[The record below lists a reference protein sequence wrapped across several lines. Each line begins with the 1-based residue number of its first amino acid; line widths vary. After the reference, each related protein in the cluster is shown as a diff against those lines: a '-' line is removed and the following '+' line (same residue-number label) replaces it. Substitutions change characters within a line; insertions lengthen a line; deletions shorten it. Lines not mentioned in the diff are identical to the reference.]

1 MKIQSKAVKDH
12 SLIIIDGLSVTY
24 PGGHRA
30 LADIDLEINKGK
42 MTVLLGSSGAGKSTL
57 LRCINLLQKPSS
69 GRIISDGKDI
79 SDSKKGLRNHR
90 RQTAMVFQQ
99 HHLVGR
105 HNVLQ
110 NVLMGRLGFHRS
122 LRTVFPFS
130 KTEVLLAM
138 ECLERVGMARHALK
152 RSDQLSGGEQ
162 QRVGIAR
169 ALVQN
174 PKVILADEPVASLD
188 PSTAESIMEVL
199 YKISRED
206 GITVLFS
213 LHQLNLACRYGE
225 RIIGLYQGRIVF
237 DGDPH
242 NLNNADLK
250 KIYKGYSMPDL
261 NLMKTGAMHIKKQN
275 EKEYESCVN
284 EY

>member
-1 MKIQSKAVKDH
+1 M
-12 SLIIIDGLSVTY
+12 TY